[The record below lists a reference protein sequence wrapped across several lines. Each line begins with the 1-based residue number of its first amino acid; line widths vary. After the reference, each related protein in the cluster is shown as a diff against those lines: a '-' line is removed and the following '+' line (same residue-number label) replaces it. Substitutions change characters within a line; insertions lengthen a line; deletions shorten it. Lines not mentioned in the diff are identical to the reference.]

1 MSRATREAYG
11 QTLVE
16 LVNEG
21 HDIVAVDADLAGS
34 TKLADLQKAFP
45 QRMVDVG
52 IAEQNM
58 VGVASG
64 LSLTG
69 RTVFTGSFAVF
80 ATGRAY
86 DQIRNT
92 VCDSGLNVKICPTHA
107 GITVGEDGA
116 THQSLEDIGMM
127 RALPQMRVL
136 VPADYNATKAALRLA
151 AEADGPFYVRMGR
164 HKVADI
170 YDESFK
176 GGLPFANVLREG
188 TDVTIAACGVEVAQ
202 ALAAADLLAE
212 EKISAEVIDVFSV
225 KPLDEEVIL
234 ASAEKTRHV
243 VTVEEHNVATGLGA
257 AVAELLA
264 EQLPTPMRFAGMR
277 TFGTSAPGDVLLSHF
292 GLDAEGIAARVREFL
307 LSWPRASAATPQ
319 VSIACERNDGNAAG
333 QRLVRV
339 ARRFQ
344 PGIYF
349 VWIPGFLCG
358 NAGSGPGF
366 SPGERRKLGVSA
378 VRGGHALGFWR
389 QLIQN
394 RDKYVLSDPCKH
406 AL

>member
-1 MSRATREAYG
+1 M
-11 QTLVE
+11 
-16 LVNEG
+16 
-21 HDIVAVDADLAGS
+21 
-34 TKLADLQKAFP
+34 
-45 QRMVDVG
+45 
-52 IAEQNM
+52 
-58 VGVASG
+58 
-64 LSLTG
+64 
-69 RTVFTGSFAVF
+69 F

-136 VPADYNATKAALRLA
+136 VPADYNSTKAALRLA

-212 EKISAEVIDVFSV
+212 EKISAEVIDVFSI

-307 LSWPRASAATPQ
+307 LS
-319 VSIACERNDGNAAG
+319 
-333 QRLVRV
+333 
-339 ARRFQ
+339 
-344 PGIYF
+344 
-349 VWIPGFLCG
+349 
-358 NAGSGPGF
+358 
-366 SPGERRKLGVSA
+366 
-378 VRGGHALGFWR
+378 
-389 QLIQN
+389 
-394 RDKYVLSDPCKH
+394 
-406 AL
+406 